1 MLSTQLP
8 DRNLLENGPEDEDS
22 STILAS
28 KPEDMLDEPHPKPR
42 DPASVNDY
50 NESNRN
56 DSTLGLQLPSSLDL
70 LAHAATESFT
80 RKRKMSE
87 SDTVDKEKD
96 GSVDDSK
103 RCRADQVSELHSQDP
118 TLLFN
123 LLTQER
129 SNNASLIK
137 DLELLHTSHAAKNL
151 HITQLEAVNEEL
163 VNLLV
168 ERDRRIEDL
177 VRALVGG
184 AGSSSAAAPRSEPHI
199 TTSITLKPSKTII
212 ANVPTTPTDSLPP
225 TPDTTIISPQ
235 QPPALSTANWGGIPV
250 YQLHLASTT
259 IMRRKTDSW
268 INVTHVLKA
277 ANIPRGSRLRILE
290 KEMHTGEHEKIQGGY
305 GKYQGTWVP
314 LHRAYKLA
322 ERYGLLQTLSPIFNV
337 ECFIR
342 E

>member
-22 STILAS
+22 NTILAS
-28 KPEDMLDEPHPKPR
+28 RTENMPDEPNSKPR
-42 DPASVNDY
+42 DPAFGNDY

-56 DSTLGLQLPSSLDL
+56 DPTLGLQLPSSLDL
-70 LAHAATESFT
+70 LAHAASESFI

-87 SDTVDKEKD
+87 SDTVDRAKD
-96 GSVDDSK
+96 GSVDDIK
-103 RCRADQVSELHSQDP
+103 RFRADPVSELHSQDP
-118 TLLFN
+118 TLFN

-129 SNNASLIK
+129 SNNANLIK

-184 AGSSSAAAPRSEPHI
+184 AGSSSAAGPGSEPHI
-199 TTSITLKPSKTII
+199 STSINLKPSKTHIP
-212 ANVPTTPTDSLPP
+212 NVPTTPTDSLPP
-225 TPDTTIISPQ
+225 TPDTATISPQ